1 MWAAAEEPLS
11 ATIVFYF
18 LGIGEDDRN
27 VILLTKPLG
36 FGTGG
41 RVEVRMEKP

>member
-18 LGIGEDDRN
+18 LGVGKDDRD
-27 VILLTKPLG
+27 VILTP
-36 FGTGG
+36 
-41 RVEVRMEKP
+41 